1 MGHYGLMFLRHPI
14 LSLAT
19 LLYLGLVGW
28 VTLTPQAASRN
39 GLLWRVEDFLDR
51 VPVLDRVSVDQLEF
65 AANVLMFIPFGIFF
79 VLLLG
84 RRRWWVAVLMGM
96 VLTVGIEFAQQFIP
110 HRVSDVRDLVS
121 NTIGTVI
128 GTLLALLLTAAKARA
143 DRQRVAAIA
152 GSRGSR

>member
-1 MGHYGLMFLRHPI
+1 MGHYGQMFLRHPI

-39 GLLWRVEDFLDR
+39 GVLWQVEDFLDS
-51 VPVLDRVSVDQLEF
+51 VPLLDRVSVDQLEF
-65 AANVLMFIPFGIFF
+65 AANVAMFIPFGIFF

-110 HRVSDVRDLVS
+110 YRVSDVRDLVS
-121 NTIGTVI
+121 NTMGTVI

-143 DRQRVAAIA
+143 DRQRVAALA
-152 GSRGSR
+152 GSRSPR